1 MKNYEKVTRHLA
13 YFNISE
19 LGTFST
25 NHLFNYEFSEINHFN
40 STMIFKMFILD

>member
-25 NHLFNYEFSEINHFN
+25 NLFNYEFSEINHFN